1 MYVFQHNGQLSIE
14 EFYNPFGGKLDPNN
28 RWVVMAG
35 IIPWEP
41 LECRYAPL
49 FNATTGAPA
58 KPFRMAFGA
67 LYIQQRLGL
76 TDRETVELI
85 TESPYLQF
93 FIGLSG
99 YQFTK
104 AFDASMMVH
113 FRKRIGPD
121 LIKVCNDMT
130 KANGIAMVK
139 QLLADCV
146 GEGTES
152 EIEDLAVIESEL
164 GEKPSS
170 LDPDANWG
178 TLILDATCVPDDIPY
193 PVDLRLLNEAR
204 ETTEVVIDEL
214 FKQDL
219 NWEGRKPRCNRDK
232 ARNLFLAFIKKKKP
246 RKRELREA
254 KRFQLNE
261 ISRNLAAI
269 DKLIHCSASLSAL
282 SSHLYRKLLVTSE
295 VYRQQQEMYDADSNR
310 VADRIVNLPKPHVRP
325 IVRGKAG
332 KKTEFGAKISISDDN
347 GFVDLDRVSWDNYN
361 ESADLIPRV
370 EKYRAERGYYPERV
384 CADKLYITVENKR
397 YCEQHGIRLSG
408 RGRSSKTNTPVV
420 TTEQKEIF
428 KSDHKKRSVIEG
440 RIGTSKRKYG
450 LDLILTKLV
459 ETSKSVISMALFA
472 MNAEKIFRLI
482 RLIFNIFLWLCQVL
496 ASCLGLI
503 ASEMLLLGV
512 DVTLAPFLPKL
523 RLNEAVV

>member
-1 MYVFQHNGQLSIE
+1 MYIFQHNGQLSIE
-14 EFYNPFGGKLDPNN
+14 EFHNPFGGKLDPNN
-28 RWVVMAG
+28 RWVVMSD
-35 IIPWEP
+35 IIPWQP
-41 LECRYAPL
+41 LEARYAPL

-67 LYIQQRLGL
+67 LYIQQRLGI

-93 FIGLSG
+93 FIGLTG

-104 AFDASMMVH
+104 PFDASMMVH

-139 QLLADCV
+139 QLLADCA
-146 GEGTES
+146 EQSTDS
-152 EIEDLAVIESEL
+152 DREDLAAIEAEL
-164 GEKPSS
+164 GEKPYSV
-170 LDPDANWG
+170 DPEANWG

-204 ETTEVVIDEL
+204 ETTEAVIDEL

-219 NWEGRKPRCNRDK
+219 NWHGRKPRCNKDK
-232 ARNLFLAFIKKKKP
+232 ARNLFLAIIKKKRPK
-246 RKRELREA
+246 KKELRDA
-254 KRFQLNE
+254 KRYQLKE
-261 ISRNLAAI
+261 IRRNLAAI
-269 DKLIHCSASLSAL
+269 DKLIHCDAMLSAL
-282 SSHLYRKLLVTSE
+282 GNHLYRKLLVTSE
-295 VYRQQQEMYDADSNR
+295 VYRQQQEMYDADSSR

-332 KKTEFGAKISISDDN
+332 RKTEFGAKISISDDN

-370 EKYRAERGYYPERV
+370 ETYRAERGYYPERV
-384 CADKLYITVENKR
+384 CADKLYITVENKC
-397 YCEQHGIRLSG
+397 YCEQRDIRLSG
-408 RGRSSKTNTPVV
+408 RGRSHKTRTPVM
-420 TTEQKEIF
+420 TSEQKELF
-428 KSDHKKRSVIEG
+428 KSDQKKRSVIEG

-459 ETSKSVISMALFA
+459 ETSKSVLSMALFA
-472 MNAEKIFRLI
+472 MNAEKILRLI
-482 RLIFNIFLWLCQVL
+482 RLIYGIFLWLYQVL
-496 ASCLGLI
+496 ASYLGLI
-503 ASEMLLLGV
+503 ASERNF
-512 DVTLAPFLPKL
+512 LA
-523 RLNEAVV
+523 V

>member
-14 EFYNPFGGKLDPNN
+14 EFHNPFGGKLDPNN
-28 RWVVMAG
+28 RWVVLGG

-49 FNATTGAPA
+49 FDATTGAPA

-146 GEGTES
+146 EESAES
-152 EIEDLAVIESEL
+152 EREDLAAIESEL

-170 LDPDANWG
+170 LDPEANWG

-204 ETTEVVIDEL
+204 ETTEAVIDEL

-219 NWEGRKPRCNRDK
+219 NWQGRKPRCNRDK
-232 ARNLFLAFIKKKKP
+232 ARNLFLAIIKKKKP
-246 RKRELREA
+246 KKRELRDA
-254 KRFQLNE
+254 KRFQLKE
-261 ISRNLAAI
+261 IRRNLAAI
-269 DKLIHCSASLSAL
+269 DKLIHCGASLSAL
-282 SSHLYRKLLVTSE
+282 SGHLYRKLLVTSE
-295 VYRQQQEMYDADSNR
+295 VYRQQQEMYDADSSQ

-325 IVRGKAG
+325 IVRGKARA
-332 KKTEFGAKISISDDN
+332 KTEFGAKISISDDN

-370 EKYRAERGYYPERV
+370 EQYRAERGYYPERV
-384 CADKLYITVENKR
+384 CADMLYITVENKR
-397 YCEQHGIRLSG
+397 YCEQRGIRLSG
-408 RGRSSKTNTPVV
+408 RGRSSKTHTPIT
-420 TTEQKEIF
+420 TTEQKELF

-459 ETSKSVISMALFA
+459 ETSRSVISMALFA
-472 MNAEKIFRLI
+472 INAEKILRLI
-482 RLIFNIFLWLCQVL
+482 RLVLDIFLWLCQVL
-496 ASCLGLI
+496 ASVSRLT
-503 ASEMLLLGV
+503 ASERPLLVGV
-512 DVTLAPFLPKL
+512 
-523 RLNEAVV
+523 

>member
-1 MYVFQHNGQLSIE
+1 MYIFQHNGQLSIE
-14 EFYNPFGGKLDPNN
+14 EFHNPFGGKLDPEN

-41 LECRYAPL
+41 LESRYAPL

-76 TDRETVELI
+76 TDRDTVELI

-146 GEGTES
+146 EQCTES
-152 EIEDLAVIESEL
+152 EKEELVAIESEL

-204 ETTEVVIDEL
+204 ETTEAVIDEL

-232 ARNLFLAFIKKKKP
+232 ARNLFLAIIKKKKP
-246 RKRELREA
+246 KKREVRDA
-254 KRFQLNE
+254 KRFQLHE
-261 ISRNLAAI
+261 IRRNLAAI
-269 DKLIHCSASLSAL
+269 DKLIHCGARLDAL
-282 SSHLYRKLLVTSE
+282 PSYLYRKLLVTSE
-295 VYRQQQEMYDADSNR
+295 VYRQQQEMYDADSCR
-310 VADRIVNLPKPHVRP
+310 IPDRIVNLPKPHVRP

-332 KKTEFGAKISISDDN
+332 NKTEFGAKISISDDN
-347 GFVDLDRVSWDNYN
+347 GFVELDRVSWDNYN

-384 CADKLYITVENKR
+384 CADKIYITVENKR
-397 YCEQHGIRLSG
+397 YCEQRGIRLSG
-408 RGRSSKTNTPVV
+408 RGRSSKISTPAV

-459 ETSKSVISMALFA
+459 ETSRSVISMALFA
-472 MNAEKIFRLI
+472 MNAEKILRLMRLI
-482 RLIFNIFLWLCQVL
+482 LNIFLWLCQVL
-496 ASCLGLI
+496 ESCLGVV
-503 ASEMLLLGV
+503 ASEKPLLGV
-512 DVTLAPFLPKL
+512 
-523 RLNEAVV
+523 